1 MNCGELADGLFEMI
15 LKMNDK
21 ETIHIMTSCDE
32 NLIKYVSILLES
44 IASSLAERHVCFFL
58 LYYHISEVNMRLL
71 ELQCQTYANIS
82 FCAIR
87 VEEAYM
93 EGFRTLAR
101 GGGEWCA
108 EAYFSLMAHELLPAD
123 VDRVLYLDAA
133 DTMITGSIDE
143 YYFGDFEEKFIIATA
158 ARYKTINGINYLI
171 DDSDLDNQE
180 GIKTITKG
188 LFNSGSYVMNL
199 AKMRKDGHY
208 TIPAYLEVASLIRQI
223 QGTNDTEAAYWGDQ
237 GFLSMVFL
245 GNIKYFRYPEIK
257 DYWYMPYNFLLLYY
271 RYRSEEPSYTPR
283 IIHFA
288 GAPKPWTSSYADFLE
303 CFPMEEELGREK
315 IKSGQRKYYLMWYE
329 NALKTERLL
338 KKL

>member
-1 MNCGELADGLFEMI
+1 MD
-15 LKMNDK
+15 DK
-21 ETIHIMTSCDE
+21 KTIHIMTSCDE

-44 IASSLAERHVCFFL
+44 IASALAEKHVCFFL
-58 LYYHISEVNMRLL
+58 LYHHISEADLRLL
-71 ELQCQTYANIS
+71 ELQCRTHENIS
-82 FCAIR
+82 YCPIR

-93 EGFRTLAR
+93 EGFRILAR

-108 EAYFSLMAHELLPAD
+108 EAYFPLMAHELLPAD

-143 YYFGDFEEKFIIATA
+143 YYFSDFEEKFIIATA
-158 ARYKTINGINYLI
+158 AKYKSINGTVYLI
-171 DDSDLDNQE
+171 DDSDLDSME
-180 GIKTITKG
+180 AIKAITRG

-199 AKMRKDGHY
+199 AKMREDGHY

-223 QGTNDTEAAYWGDQ
+223 QGMSDTEAAYWGDQ

-245 GNIKYFRYPEIK
+245 GNIKYYGYPEIK
-257 DYWYMPYNFLLLYY
+257 NLWYMPYNFCLWYY
-271 RYRSEEPSYTPR
+271 GQRSEEPWYTPR

-288 GAPKPWTSSYADFLE
+288 GAPKPWTASYSDFFE
-303 CFPMEEELGREK
+303 CFQTKEELESEE

-329 NALKTERLL
+329 NALKTEHLM